1 MFLTTSNNDRS
12 LEKGIIKICLI
23 LWQRVAVA
31 TRDYYVCI
39 IIAIFLLP
47 PFLRRR
53 SSLCIFWR
61 NSHRHTVNFL
71 LIHWHGLRQNCSHS
85 QNWYKLRKKSSLK
98 CTLTSL
104 WHVLEPG
111 PLQEDWTA
119 TPTEYVGKCSFN
131 SGNPF
136 KERNQVFH
144 LIARHI
150 LSKVKSDLK

>member
-1 MFLTTSNNDRS
+1 MQNFVKDGKVILGHVQCSS
-12 LEKGIIKICLI
+12 LPTMKEAWKKTIIKICLI

-85 QNWYKLRKKSSLK
+85 QNWYKLRKK
-98 CTLTSL
+98 
-104 WHVLEPG
+104 
-111 PLQEDWTA
+111 PLFEMHIDKFVTCIGTRTIA
-119 TPTEYVGKCSFN
+119 GRLNC
-131 SGNPF
+131 NPNGICREMQIQF
-136 KERNQVFH
+136 R
-144 LIARHI
+144 
-150 LSKVKSDLK
+150 

>member
-1 MFLTTSNNDRS
+1 MFVTKVEQVVFPIYSSS
-12 LEKGIIKICLI
+12 LIISRYFLFTIECKICLI

-85 QNWYKLRKKSSLK
+85 QNWYKLRKK
-98 CTLTSL
+98 
-104 WHVLEPG
+104 
-111 PLQEDWTA
+111 PLFEMHIDKFVTCIGTRTIA
-119 TPTEYVGKCSFN
+119 GRLNC
-131 SGNPF
+131 NPNGICREMQIQF
-136 KERNQVFH
+136 R
-144 LIARHI
+144 
-150 LSKVKSDLK
+150 